1 MEPEH
6 MHKPLGNPTDVLP
19 KRPHSRFGDDLRN
32 FAYLRDQAVKR
43 NKIYLALIA
52 LCVIVTVFTVCTM
65 NYKTYVVRVDNATG
79 AVDLGGELK
88 STNYQPQD
96 AEIKH
101 FLNQFIMQTRSI
113 PLDPV
118 AFRNS
123 WKIAEHF
130 MSKDCFNKYSQ
141 FIQRENPAAKL
152 GKVTVQPEIKTIQI
166 FPGTKQTYQ
175 IRWYEDEFSLSG
187 TTEASKRKNYVGL
200 FQVQIQ
206 PPTKESE
213 LMINPLG
220 ITIIDFN
227 YSLENA
233 NGTTVEAGTP
243 ITQGD

>member
-19 KRPHSRFGDDLRN
+19 QRPHSRFGDDLRN
-32 FAYLRDQAVKR
+32 FAFQRDQAIKR

-52 LCVIVTVFTVCTM
+52 LCVVVTVFTVCTM
-65 NYKTYVVRVDNATG
+65 SYKTYVVRVDNATG

-88 STNYQPQD
+88 STNYQPQE

-101 FLNQFIMQTRSI
+101 FLSQFIMQTRSI

-123 WKIAEHF
+123 WKTAEHF

-141 FIQRENPAAKL
+141 FIGRENPAAKL

-175 IRWYEDEFSLSG
+175 IRWYEDEYSLSG
-187 TTEASKRKNYVGL
+187 TTEANKRKNYVGL

-233 NGTTVEAGTP
+233 NGSTVEARAP
-243 ITQGD
+243 SAQED